1 MVWPED
7 SISQLLGCLE
17 HLQTGALSMVTSVW
31 RTENNHRGISQG
43 SMADDVARTLVFGLK
58 ILVEQLAGEPVH
70 CREEET
76 NCLVLS
82 TRAGHGES
90 SSIGVQNTQIKT
102 SSDSLSPRDK
112 LVVNN
117 SLAVVETHKHC
128 LHF

>member
-1 MVWPED
+1 
-7 SISQLLGCLE
+7 
-17 HLQTGALSMVTSVW
+17 MVTSVW
-31 RTENNHRGISQG
+31 GTENNHRGINRG
-43 SMADDVARTLVFGLK
+43 SRADDGAHTLVFGQK
-58 ILVEQLAGEPVH
+58 ILVQQLPGELVQ

-102 SSDSLSPRDK
+102 SSDNLSLRDK

-117 SLAVVETHKHC
+117 SLAVVETQNHC

>member
-1 MVWPED
+1 MV
-7 SISQLLGCLE
+7 S
-17 HLQTGALSMVTSVW
+17 SVW
-31 RTENNHRGISQG
+31 GTQNNHRGINQG
-43 SMADDVARTLVFGLK
+43 SRVDDGACTLVFGLK
-58 ILVEQLAGEPVH
+58 TLVQQLPGEPVH
-70 CREEET
+70 CCEEET

-90 SSIGVQNTQIKT
+90 SSTGVPEHSNKN
-102 SSDSLSPRDK
+102 SSDSLSLSDK